1 MARVSRKQ
9 KVWSDVPNI
18 PTKREKEY
26 IVGAYTRL
34 SKEEERDDHKLDNQ
48 EQVIQEFV
56 RNNPQFFLYKIYR
69 DNGCTGTNFQR
80 PAFEQLMKDVKQG
93 VVNCIIV
100 KDLSRLGRNHIET
113 EQYIQVLFPVLDIR
127 FIAINDNF
135 DTLNPDN
142 DITVSLKNIVNEA
155 YAKDISRK
163 IFSAKQTQ
171 RLRGDF
177 VGNIPPFGY
186 EKAKENPRRLVINEE
201 TGPVIK
207 RIFLLKLEGKTNTEI
222 AKTLNAMGEI
232 APMTYWYRRGKVHH
246 EKYANRIWEST
257 TVKVI
262 LRNQMYVGDMVQGKK
277 QKCLAEGRTQVKAQ
291 RKEDYVIVKNMH
303 EPIIDRATFDRVQQ
317 ICDEELQRNRE
328 KRNQHHD
335 IPSTEGLL
343 DGIIFSIEGQKMYR
357 VRKVYENQ
365 RITYN
370 YVTHKI
376 RKHDG
381 RYSTF
386 FYISEIQVFRG
397 LKQAVFTH
405 IKLLFTLERLLK
417 NEKYKKKAVEE
428 QRCKESK
435 IVQLKGDLN
444 KCTEKIASLYK
455 DMCDGILTFTEY
467 EELKA
472 QYVENRE
479 YAKAKL
485 QEIETGHLGA
495 QLLSDYHNKN
505 RTIYEAFLERGELTR
520 ELLQLLIKKVVVV
533 EKNKITVTFRFED
546 EIGRLY
552 TELGIEGVK

>member
-9 KVWSDVPNI
+9 KVRSDVSSTF
-18 PTKREKEY
+18 TKREKEY
-26 IVGAYTRL
+26 IVGAYARL
-34 SKEEERDDHKLDNQ
+34 SKEEERNDHKLDNQ
-48 EQVIQEFV
+48 EQLIQEFI
-56 RNNPQFFLYKIYR
+56 RNNPQFFLHKIYR

-80 PAFEQLMKDVKQG
+80 PAFEQLMKDVKGG
-93 VVNCIIV
+93 VINCIIV

-113 EQYIQVLFPVLDIR
+113 EQYIQVLFPVLDTR

-155 YAKDISRK
+155 YARDISRK

-186 EKAKENPRRLVINEE
+186 EKAKENPHKLVINEE
-201 TGPVIK
+201 TEPVIK

-222 AKTLNAMGEI
+222 AKILNEMGEI

-246 EKYANRIWEST
+246 EKYANRIWEAT

-277 QKCLAEGRTQVKAQ
+277 LKCFAEGQTKVKVQ
-291 RKEDYVIVKNMH
+291 KKEDYVIVKNMH
-303 EPIIDRATFDRVQQ
+303 EPLIERRLFERVQQ
-317 ICDEELQRNRE
+317 ICDEELQRNRK
-328 KRNQHHD
+328 KRNQYYD

-343 DGIIFSIEGQKMYR
+343 DGLIFSIEGQKMYR
-357 VRKVYENQ
+357 VRNVYENQ

-370 YVTHKI
+370 YVAHRT

-381 RYSTF
+381 SYFTF
-386 FYISEIQVFRG
+386 FYISEIQVFPG
-397 LKQAVFTH
+397 LEQAVFTH
-405 IKLLFTLERLLK
+405 IQLLFTLEKLLN
-417 NEKYKKKAVEE
+417 NEKYKRKITEK
-428 QRCKESK
+428 QRCKEREV
-435 IVQLKGDLN
+435 VQLKDDLS

-455 DMCDGILTFTEY
+455 DVCDGILTFTEY

-472 QYVENRE
+472 QYVKNRE
-479 YAKAKL
+479 YVKAKL
-485 QEIETGHLGA
+485 QEMETDHQGI
-495 QLLSDYHNKN
+495 QLLSDHHNKN
-505 RTIYEAFLERGELTR
+505 RNIYENILKKGELTR
-520 ELLQLLIKKVVVV
+520 GLLQLLIKKVVVV
-533 EKNKITVTFRFED
+533 EKTKIAVTFRFED
-546 EIGRLY
+546 EIGRLC
-552 TELGIEGVK
+552 